1 MKTSRSQPPDMEAL
15 LTVMAMAL
23 MASHPDFDSD
33 RFSALLLAA
42 AMPDVG
48 LEPATGD
55 MLARIAISASE
66 WAAAER
72 LAADAETAD
81 STAGLAQGITLH

>member
-1 MKTSRSQPPDMEAL
+1 MKTSTRTQPPPDMEAL
-15 LTVMAMAL
+15 LTVFTMAV
-23 MASHPDFDSD
+23 MASHPDFDSE

-55 MLARIAISASE
+55 MLARIAVSTSE
-66 WAAAER
+66 WAQ
-72 LAADAETAD
+72 
-81 STAGLAQGITLH
+81 AQRPGSSPDVTLH

>member
-1 MKTSRSQPPDMEAL
+1 MKTSTRTVPPPDMEAL
-15 LTVMAMAL
+15 LTVLAMAV

-55 MLARIAISASE
+55 MLARIAASASD
-66 WAAAER
+66 WAQAQRRVAEPEPR
-72 LAADAETAD
+72 CDD
-81 STAGLAQGITLH
+81 VTLH

>member
-1 MKTSRSQPPDMEAL
+1 MKISRNSAAPPDVEAL
-15 LTVMAMAL
+15 LTVLAMAV
-23 MASHPDFDSD
+23 MASHPDFDSE

-55 MLARIAISASE
+55 MLARIAESTAE
-66 WAAAER
+66 WAQ
-72 LAADAETAD
+72 
-81 STAGLAQGITLH
+81 AQRTSVTLH

>member
-1 MKTSRSQPPDMEAL
+1 MKTSPNSAAPPDMEAL
-15 LTVMAMAL
+15 LTVLAMAV
-23 MASHPDFDSD
+23 MASHPDFDSE

-55 MLARIAISASE
+55 MLTRIAASTSE
-66 WAAAER
+66 WAQAQR
-72 LAADAETAD
+72 QGGGADV
-81 STAGLAQGITLH
+81 TLH